1 MKRWGILTLSVCVL
15 LLLPWSASAGTAK
28 YTIKIGSANE
38 PDHYHTL
45 AGNKFAEIVK
55 AKSNGDIQVD
65 HFPAQQLGTEPEMI
79 SLTQGGTM
87 QMFIVS
93 PGNLGN
99 FVKDFQVMLCPYI
112 WRDYA
117 HLQKTMEGPIGKE
130 MGDKLLASNG
140 VKMLDSLW
148 INGPRHLTTKSL
160 PVTKPDDL
168 KGVKIRAPQA
178 PIYLAAVKSLGA
190 NPVPVD
196 FAELY
201 MALQQGVAEGQENAL
216 GTIDSKK
223 YYEVQKFVM
232 LTGHIYQSQI
242 VGINAKFFNSLPAE
256 LPEDHRGRREGSP
269 RVQQQAPAGGGREG
283 QGKVHQARD
292 EDHRAQRAALPRE
305 RQEVH
310 EGAGVALEPRPLRED
325 RRREIVPGPDPAA
338 PSPGGVAGEARRA

>member
-1 MKRWGILTLSVCVL
+1 MKRWGILTLSICAL
-15 LLLPWSASAGTAK
+15 LLLPWNASAGTAK
-28 YTIKIGSANE
+28 YTIKLGSANE

-65 HFPAQQLGTEPEMI
+65 HFPAQQLGTEPEMV

-99 FVKDFQVMLCPYI
+99 YVKDFQVMLCPYI

-117 HLQKTMEGPIGKE
+117 HLQKTMEGPVGKE
-130 MGDKLLASNG
+130 LGDKLLASNG
-140 VKMLDSLW
+140 VIMLDSLW

-242 VGINAKFFNSLPAE
+242 IGINAKFFSSLPENYQKIIVDAVKEAREYNNKLQLEADEKAKEKFIKLGMKIIEPNLPLFRENAKKYMKE
-256 LPEDHRGRREGSP
+256 LET
-269 RVQQQAPAGGGREG
+269 
-283 QGKVHQARD
+283 
-292 EDHRAQRAALPRE
+292 LW
-305 RQEVH
+305 
-310 EGAGVALEPRPLRED
+310 
-325 RRREIVPGPDPAA
+325 
-338 PSPGGVAGEARRA
+338 SPGLYEKIVAVK

>member
-1 MKRWGILTLSVCVL
+1 MKRWGILTVCICAL
-15 LLLPWSASAGTAK
+15 LLLPRNASAGTSK
-28 YTIKIGSANE
+28 FTIKIGSANE
-38 PDHYHTL
+38 PDHYHSL
-45 AGNKFAEIVK
+45 AGDKFAELVK
-55 AKSNGDIQVD
+55 SKSNGDILVN
-65 HFPAQQLGTEPEMI
+65 HYPAQQLGTEPEMI

-99 FVKDFQVMLCPYI
+99 FVKDFQIMLCPYI

-117 HLQKTMEGPIGKE
+117 HIQKTMEGPIGKDL
-130 MGDKLLASNG
+130 GDQLLASKG
-140 VKMLDSLW
+140 IRMLDALW

-160 PVTKPDDL
+160 SVTKPDDL

-242 VGINAKFFNSLPAE
+242 VGINAKFFDSLPANYQKIVVDAVKE
-256 LPEDHRGRREGSP
+256 AREYNNKL
-269 RVQQQAPAGGGREG
+269 QLEA
-283 QGKVHQARD
+283 D
-292 EDHRAQRAALPRE
+292 EKAKEKFIKLGMKIVEPN
-305 RQEVH
+305 
-310 EGAGVALEPRPLRED
+310 VALFRENAKKYMK
-325 RRREIVPGPDPAA
+325 ELEALW
-338 PSPGGVAGEARRA
+338 SPGLYEKIAAVK